1 MYDLDGNGF
10 IAKEELFTV
19 LKMIVGA
26 NAHLSEEQLMSIA
39 EQTLKEADENK
50 DNLISFEDF
59 CQVLKRLDI
68 EQKMSMRFLGWPNN
82 FEIAYENIWL
92 ITERPAFELQI
103 REKSLIIFLL
113 FWTNI

>member
-10 IAKEELFTV
+10 IAKEELFAV

-26 NAHLSEEQLMSIA
+26 HAHLSEEQLMSIA

-68 EQKMSMRFLGWPNN
+68 EQKMSMRFLG
-82 FEIAYENIWL
+82 
-92 ITERPAFELQI
+92 
-103 REKSLIIFLL
+103 
-113 FWTNI
+113 

>member
-26 NAHLSEEQLMSIA
+26 HAHLSEEQLMSIA

-68 EQKMSMRFLGWPNN
+68 EQKMSMRFLGWNDN
-82 FEIAYENIWL
+82 FGNIWL
-92 ITERPAFELQI
+92 ISMGTDRPAFELQI